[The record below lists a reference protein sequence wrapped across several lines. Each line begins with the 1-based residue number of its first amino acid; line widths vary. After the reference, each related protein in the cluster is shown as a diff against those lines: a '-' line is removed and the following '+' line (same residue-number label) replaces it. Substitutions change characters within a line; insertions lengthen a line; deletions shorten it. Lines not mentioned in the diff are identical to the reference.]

1 MLPTSLPSNSI
12 QPGSLKTITDSK
24 LATFAV
30 GQQKKSR
37 FQKAKEEA
45 EAKKQKEV
53 EEAAKIY
60 DQVNFGKI
68 KSLFIKSIILVKV
81 DPIKSCSLLLALVS
95 TIPLVANSFSK
106 AEMDQFINHRFA
118 FIFIYIYNFIKHR

>member
-60 DQVNFGKI
+60 DQVNFAK
-68 KSLFIKSIILVKV
+68 
-81 DPIKSCSLLLALVS
+81 
-95 TIPLVANSFSK
+95 
-106 AEMDQFINHRFA
+106 
-118 FIFIYIYNFIKHR
+118 